1 MTMLKQ
7 RQLMIIRA
15 LNDQNHQMQPISE
28 EKFRFLGGTFGRDQL
43 ADDINYLI
51 KIGLVNHD
59 AMYFDI
65 DGGYSFNL
73 DAMVLTAAGAD
84 YVNMDEIGHETG
96 AITIKIHKDRLEQFG
111 TVINETNLSDT
122 EKKKILQLINEQGIE
137 SIVGQCVDT
146 VFSNAK
152 LAAPVLSEVAKK
164 VL

>member
-15 LNDQNHQMQPISE
+15 LNDQNHQMRPISE
-28 EKFRFLGGTFGRDQL
+28 EKFRFLGDTFGRDQL

-59 AMYFDI
+59 AMHFDI
-65 DGGYSFNL
+65 DGGYGFNL
-73 DAMVLTAAGAD
+73 GAMVLTAAGVD
-84 YVNMDEIGHETG
+84 YANMDEIDHEIDS
-96 AITIKIHKDRLEQFG
+96 ITIKIHKNIFEQLE
-111 TVINETNLSDT
+111 TVINETNLSDV
-122 EKKKILQLINEQGIE
+122 EKKKILHLIKEQGIE